1 MRSAVL
7 GIAVHVIVASCFGG
21 FFAPL
26 AVGVAQER
34 AGKATK
40 PVSQGLRFRRVFV
53 VEEQLQK
60 LADKS
65 YLPMRRDDF
74 LNKLAAVRRSAG
86 AVATQ
91 RVFIER
97 CEYSA
102 RYERGQLIDG
112 QARLQIYHNGADP
125 VALKLDP
132 CSIAVRDPAWLL
144 AGGEEQPAVLGL
156 DGDGSLVVI
165 VTQSGQLTFDWS
177 RQGQLDAAGE
187 TRFTLALP
195 PSAITHIDLD
205 LPSELEPVVEGA
217 VVVLERDIED
227 RRNEEKSV
235 DEAAVAQNTAQPPV
249 MGQRRRWTVQ
259 TGGQTPVRLRVL
271 SGDQLTRRPQRV
283 QLGPGIVDYAIGASD
298 LQVSYEIPLRVR
310 DDPLEAVTLD
320 IGSEVEIHDLRWQDQ
335 VVPYTE
341 LPGPA
346 PDVRTFRVVLAQ
358 AVSSEESVLRVLGS
372 APLRTGAAWRLPV
385 VRLREGV
392 WREGQASLEIDSR
405 SLQLLQVT
413 PLAGHEVF
421 VESADPSITRLIQFH
436 SAESA
441 VAVVVARRTAEVTV
455 DMGTTLRARAG
466 TARADVV
473 ARVKAQRG
481 ELFQLTSLIP
491 ADWDV
496 ELVEADPPDL
506 LESFRVVAGLP
517 PGVMSEQLPQR
528 RVVLQLARSLPRD
541 RNVTFHLTCSKAMR
555 ADGPLINGLQL
566 PLIAFDQGVTR
577 RDLLSVPVEPTRQ
590 VELAGDRGVERI
602 LYDELVSPDRQLVE
616 AGPSAMIMTAKI
628 YPPELAVYLRTEPPR
643 FSAEIEVEVDLRDD
657 ELTERFEIRCLPE
670 SAPLRGFQVS
680 LPGNINADVE
690 WRFESNRQLG
700 LTARRVYAQDDN
712 QGAIWNLGIVEPQDG
727 PFVVVG
733 TRRTVFAEQHQI
745 GLIGLPETT
754 AQTGTLVFSNH
765 GLRSCRIEGPALS
778 RIPREPGKRVGDRAI
793 RGTYRY
799 DPGTQTVA
807 WLRQQ
812 PSNPVDTA
820 LHAWSFQLVSHWAR
834 NGHVL
839 HEASFLI
846 ENGAGRRAGFRIPRG
861 ARWHGIQINGK
872 RVAPP
877 AVIATEAPVVLSLP
891 VGVRFPVVQLLF
903 ETIGPELDSHALLK
917 PPDMSIN
924 APVLQRQWLVW
935 LPSGYAPR
943 PGQEGV
949 QFGAVAKTGGW
960 LRRLLGP
967 LVRPAEVKPFRL
979 LDVEW
984 FGNVRAPTDIDEKD
998 VVERAGTKLSAL
1010 LSTSQTVAEP
1020 QTWGEWIGSYGGR
1033 EMPRLWIDRWQLAAL
1048 GITPDTRLPMWRNA
1062 APGDPASRVLGRWG
1076 LRLMKH
1082 GEDVVVSSRLQ
1093 AEFDSNGA
1101 EMARLPGAV
1110 LAQSWNAD
1118 RSQGSPWLH
1127 VHDASPAINTR
1138 VGTFVR
1144 LLDWPKQRDVV
1155 VEVYRP
1161 GTVQSW
1167 AWAVF
1172 FLATGGTIWGA
1183 ARSPRGSL
1191 AAVAS
1196 SVLVACVVPDILDL
1210 VSAAVF
1216 LGVVSGIGVRL
1227 LWLQPGMVET
1237 GSRRRVF
1244 SKGWPLWS
1252 AGTVAVVGALV
1263 TVAGGAD
1270 ELRDGAEESVVYEV
1284 LFPIDKD
1291 RQPVGDVIYLPA
1303 DFYRRLTELV
1313 LASQPLSHDWLVT
1326 AANYRCEVT
1335 RTREEQLAV
1344 SQLVAVYDLE
1354 ARREQQRI
1362 ALPLLKDEVQIADA
1376 HLDGVAIQT
1385 RWSPA
1390 GDSLEFAVNS
1400 RGIHRL
1406 ELSLLPLDRA
1416 RAGAGRFQ
1424 IAIPGVPQ
1432 SRFRLESAEPVP
1444 GIRVDSALGQ
1454 GASDEFGNPSVELG
1468 PAKTLSFRWTPM
1480 RQDVADGA
1488 DVTFEQIDWLRVRP
1502 GRVLFESRFFG
1513 RVLAGRVKTIQLE
1526 VDSRL
1531 RLIDQEMEWTVVE
1544 VENPE
1549 RPGTKTLNVTL
1560 PEEVGDEFVLP
1571 LTFYLTG
1578 TSGVGKLTLPDLQ
1591 VRTGKTTRHLF
1602 AVSLDDALEGQPE
1615 NVPGFI
1621 AMDVTDLVDAW
1632 SAGTAPPNLA
1642 YVVSDLQGAW
1652 RLMTQL
1658 REAAVTADAQLDILL
1673 GEREVKVEWMAQ
1685 LRTMGEAVWKYYVQT
1700 SPEMEVYDVKV
1711 TGNGVALLSHWSR
1724 SPDGRISV
1732 FLRNPTMEPAQL
1744 LIRGGARQV
1753 GDEAELPSIEPVA
1766 STVNARR
1773 VRVYRD
1779 PKLRVV
1785 LAPPAHWQST
1795 DEQEWGRHRSGWGRL
1810 CGSYSCTPADEDMVA
1825 TCRARIQKRPAGV
1838 RAKVIT
1844 RLVPEDGD
1852 WSVQSNVSFR
1862 GEVGSLDALRVD
1874 LPDSEGTSVTLPEG
1888 TQSTTRV
1895 LSDRN
1900 GREVV
1905 LYPETPELQS
1915 FTIQLARLV
1924 DADSTSSDLLLPI
1937 VPRDVVQTER
1947 YLVVPETLDERPLF
1961 WKGIDLRRVVVPPI
1975 EIGAKP
1981 GHAVFEL
1988 TGRSRV
1994 APVLQEDRIE
2004 ARVQLADHRIIC
2016 DSQHRFG
2023 ASSFHLVAGRREYC
2037 VLEVPTGLRLLRVSV
2052 DGYPGEL
2059 TSLGKQEWR
2068 LNLGRQPLPQRID
2081 VIYDIPQKAITDRTL
2096 YVPRVVSF
2104 PVEQTLWYVQV
2115 AGLDLRSPGVMGAA
2129 VVSELEHGVARLR
2142 SLTDLLT
2149 AAASTARSYSYQDRS
2164 RWYLSWWQR
2173 YTETQTRLAQIDA
2186 GESFAGNVS
2195 VLDDLNTRWQ
2205 AVGQRLEIVEPQS
2218 TLTTAPGPLTLVTRL
2233 GDYRE
2238 GLYLQF
2244 MSDQSTLEL
2253 GRHVTFD
2260 RSLMW
2265 RTLAGVLTFVVA
2277 CVLWRVTSRQWNME
2291 RVTWHASTG
2300 GIVLGLAWWLWLSP
2314 SWLGWLIVGCSLLVA
2329 MRTVRFGDP
2338 ASPTTRKAPHLQTVL
2353 RS

>member
-7 GIAVHVIVASCFGG
+7 WIAGHLIVASCLVSVCAPFG
-21 FFAPL
+21 
-26 AVGVAQER
+26 VVVAQER
-34 AGKATK
+34 AGRSGK
-40 PVSQGLRFRRVFV
+40 PVPQGLRFRRVFV

-65 YLPMRRDDF
+65 YVPMRRDDF
-74 LNKLAAVRRSAG
+74 LSKLAAVRRNVD
-86 AVATQ
+86 AVATH

-97 CEYSA
+97 CAYSA

-112 QARLQIYHNGADP
+112 QARLQIYHPGGEP
-125 VALKLDP
+125 VALKLNP

-177 RQGQLDAAGE
+177 RTGQLDAAGE
-187 TRFTLALP
+187 TRFSLALP
-195 PSAITHIDLD
+195 ASAITRIDLD
-205 LPSELEPVVEGA
+205 LPSELEPAVEGA
-217 VVVLERDIED
+217 VVVLDKDVDD
-227 RRNEEKSV
+227 RRDEETGGNEG
-235 DEAAVAQNTAQPPV
+235 AAGQDTAQPLV
-249 MGQRRRWTVQ
+249 MGQRRLWTVQ

-271 SGDQLTRRPQRV
+271 SRDQSMLRPERV
-283 QLGPGIVDYAIGASD
+283 QLGPESVDYVIGVSD
-298 LQVSYEIPLRVR
+298 LQVSFEIPLRVR

-341 LPGPA
+341 LPGPE
-346 PDVRTFRVVLAQ
+346 PGVRTFRVVLAQ
-358 AVSSEESVLRVLGS
+358 GVSSEESVLRVLGS
-372 APLRTGAAWRLPV
+372 APLRTGDVWPLPV
-385 VRLREGV
+385 ARLREGI
-392 WREGQASLEIDSR
+392 WREAQATLEIDNR
-405 SLQLLQVT
+405 SLQLLQVA
-413 PLAGHEVF
+413 PLGGHEVF

-455 DMGTTLRARAG
+455 DQGTTLRARAG

-473 ARVKAQRG
+473 ARVKALRG
-481 ELFQLTSLIP
+481 ELFQLSSLIP

-506 LESFRVVAGLP
+506 LESFQVVPGLST
-517 PGVMSEQLPQR
+517 GSEAERLPQR

-541 RNVTFHLTCSKAMR
+541 RNVTFRLTLSKAMR
-555 ADGPLINGLQL
+555 AAVPLIKGVQL
-566 PLIAFDQGVTR
+566 PLIAFDQGVTE
-577 RDLLSVPVEPTRQ
+577 RDLVSVPVEPTRQ

-602 LYDELVSPDRQLVE
+602 LYDELVATDRQLVD
-616 AGPSAMIMTAKI
+616 AGPSAMIMTAKV
-628 YPPELAVYLRTEPPR
+628 YPPELAVFLRTEPPR
-643 FSAEIEVEVDLRDD
+643 FSAEIEVQVDLRND

-670 SAPLRGFQVS
+670 SAPLRGFRVS
-680 LPGNINADVE
+680 LPGNIDADVE

-700 LTARRVYAQDDN
+700 VTARRVYSQDDN
-712 QGAIWNLGIVEPQDG
+712 QGAIWNLAIVEPQAG

-733 TRRTVFAEQHQI
+733 TRRTVFAEQQQI
-745 GLIGLPETT
+745 GLIRLPETT

-778 RIPREPGKRVGDRAI
+778 RIPREPGKRAGDRAI

-799 DPGTQTVA
+799 DPSTQTVA

-812 PSNPVDTA
+812 VGNPVDTA

-839 HEASFLI
+839 HEASFLL
-846 ENGAGRRAGFRIPRG
+846 ENGGRRRASFRIPQG

-877 AVIATEAPVVLSLP
+877 AVVATEAAVVLSLP

-903 ETIGPELDSHALLK
+903 ETIGPALDSYASLR
-917 PPDMSIN
+917 PPDTSID

-949 QFGAVAKTGGW
+949 QFGAVARTGGW
-960 LRRLLGP
+960 LRRFLGP
-967 LVRPAEVKPFRL
+967 LLRPTEVKPFRL
-979 LDVEW
+979 LDMEW
-984 FGNVRAPTDIDEKD
+984 AGNSPTSTELDEED
-998 VVERAGTKLSAL
+998 VIERVATKLSEL
-1010 LSTSQTVAEP
+1010 LNTPQAVAEP
-1020 QTWGEWIGSYGGR
+1020 QTWSEWIGDYGGR
-1033 EMPRLWIDRWQLAAL
+1033 QMPRLWIDRWQLAAV
-1048 GITPDTRLPMWRNA
+1048 GITPDTRLPIWRNIA
-1062 APGDPASRVLGRWG
+1062 QGDPTRRVLERWG

-1082 GEDVVVSSRLQ
+1082 GDDVVISSRLQ
-1093 AEFDSNGA
+1093 SDVDLDDAEI
-1101 EMARLPGAV
+1101 ARWPGAV
-1110 LAQSWNAD
+1110 LAESWNAD

-1138 VGTFVR
+1138 AGTFVR
-1144 LLDWPKQRDVV
+1144 LLDWPQKTDVV

-1161 GTVQSW
+1161 GTIQSW

-1191 AAVAS
+1191 AAVVFS
-1196 SVLVACVVPDILDL
+1196 ILVACLVPDILDL

-1216 LGVVSGIGVRL
+1216 LGVAAGIGVRL
-1227 LWLQPGMVET
+1227 LWLQPGMVGA
-1237 GSRRRVF
+1237 GSQRREF
-1244 SKGWPLWS
+1244 SNRWPLWS
-1252 AGTVAVVGALV
+1252 TATVAVLAALV

-1270 ELRDGAEESVVYEV
+1270 ELREDTGPPVIHEI
-1284 LFPIDKD
+1284 LFPIDAERK
-1291 RQPVGDVIYLPA
+1291 PVGDVIYLPA
-1303 DFYRRLTELV
+1303 EFYRRLMELV
-1313 LASQPLSHDWLVT
+1313 QASQPLSHDWLVT

-1335 RTREEQLAV
+1335 RTREEQLEV

-1354 ARREQQRI
+1354 TRREQQRI
-1362 ALPLLKDEVQIADA
+1362 VLPLLNDQVQIADA

-1385 RWSPA
+1385 RWSPP
-1390 GDSLEFAVNS
+1390 GDSLEFDVNS

-1406 ELSLLPLDRA
+1406 ELALLPLDG
-1416 RAGAGRFQ
+1416 AGVADGRFQ
-1424 IAIPGVPQ
+1424 IAIPGIPQ

-1454 GASDEFGNPSVELG
+1454 TTSDEFGNLSVELG
-1468 PAKTLSFRWTPM
+1468 PTKTLSFRWLPT
-1480 RQDVADGA
+1480 RQVVADGA

-1502 GRVLFESRFFG
+1502 GRVLFESRVFG
-1513 RVLAGRVKTIQLE
+1513 RVLAGRVKTVQLE
-1526 VDSRL
+1526 VDSSL
-1531 RLIDQEMEWTVVE
+1531 RLIDQETEWTVVE
-1544 VENPE
+1544 VENSE
-1549 RPGTKTLNVTL
+1549 RPGTKILKVTL

-1578 TSGVGKLTLPDLQ
+1578 TSGVGKLALPELQ

-1602 AVSLDDALEGQPE
+1602 AVSLDDALAGQPGT
-1615 NVPGFI
+1615 VPGFI
-1621 AMDVTDLVDAW
+1621 SMDAADLVDAW
-1632 SAGTAPPNLA
+1632 STDVAPPNFA
-1642 YVVSDLQGAW
+1642 YAVSDSRSAW
-1652 RLMTQL
+1652 GLMTQL
-1658 REAAVTADAQLDILL
+1658 RAAVVTADAQLDILL

-1685 LRTMGEAVWKYYVQT
+1685 LRTLGETVWQYFVQT
-1700 SPEMEVYDVKV
+1700 SPEMEVHSVEV

-1724 SPDGRISV
+1724 APDGQVSV
-1732 FLRNPTMEPAQL
+1732 FLNNPTAEPAQVL
-1744 LIRGGARQV
+1744 LRGGMRMV
-1753 GDEAELPSIEPVA
+1753 GVEVELPSIEPVA
-1766 STVNARR
+1766 NTVNARR

-1779 PKLRVV
+1779 PQLRVE
-1785 LAPPAHWQST
+1785 LALPKHWQSM
-1795 DEQEWGRHRSGWGRL
+1795 DEREWGGHRSGWGRL
-1810 CGSYSCTPADEDMVA
+1810 CGSYSCAPAGQDVLVG
-1825 TCRARIQKRPAGV
+1825 CRARIQKRAT
-1838 RAKVIT
+1838 RIQAQVIT
-1844 RLVPEDGD
+1844 RLVPTDGD
-1852 WSVQSNVSFR
+1852 WSVQSDVSFR
-1862 GEVGSLDALRVD
+1862 GEEGTLDALRVD
-1874 LPDSEGTSVTLPEG
+1874 LPDAESTSLTLPEG
-1888 TQSTTRV
+1888 TQHTIRV
-1895 LSDRN
+1895 LADRN
-1900 GREVV
+1900 GSEMV
-1905 LYPETPELQS
+1905 LYPQS
-1915 FTIQLARLV
+1915 TSLRGFTIQMTRLV
-1924 DADSTSSDLLLPI
+1924 DADSTSNDLLLPI
-1937 VPRDVVQTER
+1937 VPRDVAQTER
-1947 YLVVPETLDERPLF
+1947 YLIVPETLEGRPLF
-1961 WKGIDLRRVVVPPI
+1961 WKGVDLRRVVVPPT
-1975 EIGAKP
+1975 EIGVKP
-1981 GHAVFEL
+1981 DHAVFEL
-1988 TGRSRV
+1988 TARSRV

-2004 ARVQLADHRIIC
+2004 ARVQLADHRVVC
-2016 DSQHRFG
+2016 NSQHRFG

-2037 VLEVPTGLRLLRVSV
+2037 VLEVPDGLRLLSVTV

-2059 TSLGKQEWR
+2059 TSLGKHEWR
-2068 LNLGRQPLPQRID
+2068 LNLGRQPLPQRIE
-2081 VIYDIPQKAITDRTL
+2081 VIYDVSQKAITDETL

-2115 AGLDLRSPGVMGAA
+2115 ADREVRGPAGV

-2164 RWYLSWWQR
+2164 RWYLSWRQR
-2173 YTETQTRLAQIDA
+2173 FSETQTRLAQINA
-2186 GESFAGNVS
+2186 GESAPGNVS
-2195 VLDDLNTRWQ
+2195 VLDELNARWQ
-2205 AVGQRLEIVEPQS
+2205 DVGQRLEIVEPQS

-2238 GLYLQF
+2238 GIYLQF
-2244 MSDQSTLEL
+2244 MTDQSTLEL
-2253 GRHVTFD
+2253 GRSVVFD
-2260 RSLMW
+2260 RSSMW
-2265 RTLAGVLTFVVA
+2265 RTLAAVLTFVVG
-2277 CVLWRVTSRQWNME
+2277 CGVWRGMARQWNME

-2300 GIVLGLAWWLWLSP
+2300 GIALGLAWWLWLSP
-2314 SWLGWLIVGCSLLVA
+2314 SWLGWLMVGCSLLVA

-2338 ASPTTRKAPHLQTVL
+2338 ASPVTRETPHLQTVL